1 MKKFFSVLL
10 LAVILLVG
18 FSFPISAQA
27 ADPDCEN
34 VDVHFFWAEG
44 CPHCAK
50 EKNFL
55 DKLEKKYPEI
65 EIRRF
70 EVGNNR
76 ENQQHMQQLANKLG
90 VQVRGVPFTVVGDQ
104 HFVGYHNDQTTGE
117 AIEKAVQC
125 ILPENSGKKK
135 EVMPESINVPL
146 LGSLK
151 TENFSLPLF
160 SIVLGF
166 LDGFNPCAMW
176 TLLFLISL
184 LLNIEEKGK
193 RWILGVVFIVASAF
207 VYFLFMAAWLN
218 FFLFVGYATWMRYLI
233 GGFAAGLGIYN
244 LYQFATNPEGGCK
257 VTGSKKRRKVF
268 ENIKKIVRDKRF
280 IFSIA
285 GIILLAFAVNLVELV
300 CSAGLPAIFTRVL
313 TLSDLPLWQ
322 YYAYLLLYIFFF
334 MIDDLIIFFTAMITL
349 HATGIEG
356 KYARFSNLI
365 GGIIIFLLGFLLI
378 FKPGVLMF
386 GG

>member
-1 MKKFFSVLL
+1 
-10 LAVILLVG
+10 
-18 FSFPISAQA
+18 
-27 ADPDCEN
+27 
-34 VDVHFFWAEG
+34 
-44 CPHCAK
+44 
-50 EKNFL
+50 
-55 DKLEKKYPEI
+55 
-65 EIRRF
+65 
-70 EVGNNR
+70 
-76 ENQQHMQQLANKLG
+76 
-90 VQVRGVPFTVVGDQ
+90 
-104 HFVGYHNDQTTGE
+104 
-117 AIEKAVQC
+117 
-125 ILPENSGKKK
+125 
-135 EVMPESINVPL
+135 
-146 LGSLK
+146 
-151 TENFSLPLF
+151 
-160 SIVLGF
+160 
-166 LDGFNPCAMW
+166 MW